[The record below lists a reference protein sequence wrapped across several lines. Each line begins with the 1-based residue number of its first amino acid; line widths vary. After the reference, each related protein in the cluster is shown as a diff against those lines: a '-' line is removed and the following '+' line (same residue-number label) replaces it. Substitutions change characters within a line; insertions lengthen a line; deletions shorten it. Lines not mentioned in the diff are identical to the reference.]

1 MSPKQTC
8 LEHVLVV
15 GAVAVAVLTGVQV
28 KFQCSVLGV
37 EGMEEKSEV
46 LPPKAVGERAR
57 VQVEFQHSLLRWEG
71 VEGVEGAGLLVR
83 VEMLTVAAGRD
94 PEVCPATVPIAGG
107 SSL

>member
-15 GAVAVAVLTGVQV
+15 GAVAVWARVQV
-28 KFQCSVLGV
+28 EFQHSVLRV
-37 EGMEEKSEV
+37 EEEEEEEETSEV
-46 LPPKAVGERAR
+46 LPPKAVGVGAG
-57 VQVEFQHSLLRWEG
+57 VLVEFQHSVLRW
-71 VEGVEGAGLLVR
+71 EGVEGAGLLVR